1 MIIKETKI
9 VTELTL
15 LLYHEGIFHY
25 YYPKSRRIR
34 MKKFSI
40 ILLLIC
46 VVLTSTFAGS
56 LPGDVISIN
65 AIGSY
70 RKMTTESV
78 YQSQT
83 AKSTSIFTGAG
94 VGFNYDSYFNNYVGV
109 YGNLFVA
116 VPVKY
121 TIDGTTVTDFNNK
134 DLPVGLQVGCVGRFP
149 TSNTFGLNLRL
160 GIASVYDKSSIYY
173 YRVYSPYYGYIIE
186 YSETISKVEYQLNA
200 SANVYYNFDSDGNFG
215 LAFGVNAS
223 YTFLTSL
230 IRKTPS
236 GNTQD
241 IVADLNRS
249 GYEIMPFVGI
259 TIGSGY

>member
-25 YYPKSRRIR
+25 YYPKFRRIR

-40 ILLLIC
+40 ILLLTCI
-46 VVLTSTFAGS
+46 VVTSTFAGS

-78 YQSQT
+78 YQSKT
-83 AKSTSIFTGAG
+83 EKSTSIFKGAG
-94 VGFNYDSYFNNYVGV
+94 VGFNYDMYFNNYVGI

-121 TIDGTTVTDFNNK
+121 TVDGTTVTDFNSK
-134 DLPVGLQVGCVGRFP
+134 DLPLGLQFGCVGRFP
-149 TSNTFGLNLRL
+149 LSNTFGLNLRL
-160 GIASVYDKSSIYY
+160 GIASVYDKQTTYRYRVWTYTYPYY
-173 YRVYSPYYGYIIE
+173 YYFE
-186 YSETISKVEYQLNA
+186 ETISKVEYQLNA

-230 IRKTPS
+230 IRDTSS
-236 GNTQD
+236 GTSQNL
-241 IVADLNRS
+241 ADLNRS
-249 GYEIMPFVGI
+249 GYEIMPFVGL